1 MALYQPSNITPS
13 TFAGIGAGVIDATD
27 NVSISWQVNGTSAMT
42 GYSIAIYAN
51 TTASALVHTFTSPA
65 GFSPFYGTDAQ
76 GNPVFYVFESGSS
89 WASAGLSNGNS
100 YKIKITQKWKN
111 NPSDTSETEKTV
123 VQTSESVFVTRAK
136 PSVSVSPASGTL
148 TSVSQT
154 FTGSYSQTQGD
165 ALSWVRWVL
174 RNSSGDVID
183 DTGTIYTG
191 VLSYTYDGFFNGENY
206 TLQCTV
212 QTSSGAEVTTTNSY
226 AVSYSSA
233 EQTGGISLTCNPDD
247 SVTVSWAAG
256 IDIPGG
262 PSAVDYGTISD
273 GVLHLAAERSI
284 TWNTVNR
291 DPMAFSSPYCFAWRG
306 RIGEN
311 GTSTETVSSGAWELV
326 KTYPQKHST
335 TVSHTTAAASW
346 GRNPNVSDSETRNVN
361 TTITVNTAHTTAGS
375 CISTGSPLSV
385 TTSTGD
391 YAYRTSSITPPTITV
406 TNNISSYSIT
416 QVSYVGDD
424 DIRRPLPDAYVETVQ
439 NGNKLTFTV
448 YSNET
453 IAYNHNIIVYADV
466 TYVEYYYGT
475 KIESPVSGDTGIS
488 NLRITSSPNLSNT
501 RISYSNNTFT
511 IYAEAN
517 SPNTYSIS
525 YQYTHTVSPSNLYMA
540 TWAGTQT
547 TGTLNSASIQ
557 STTAGGGASVTV
569 SGNTYRVTEYSPNN
583 TSSAQTSVTLNYTT
597 QDGIGSDSYRSI
609 VTGSEPGA
617 TSVSLLSTTATRATV
632 AMGDNGAYT
641 VTMYYSSPVHRE
653 AEIQFTEPH
662 IITIGRLAELTNGT
676 NTIIFSATN
685 SQDPYVSAFFIG
697 STFSYITVPIGAW
710 DAFLAVRPDVF
721 EAVFFDQTG
730 NIVGTGKTGFV
741 SSLPSPVSSI
751 TLNGAQDCDF
761 VYLTQNETVD
771 FAPSGYIPAWDGDTM
786 FYASFTSDLQA
797 GTTSEGGELSAAL
810 YRQHGSA
817 LEPVGLFGGNVHS
830 VRDYKLKSSEEY
842 IYHMFYVSQG
852 TYSSGAQSSPM
863 CRRFRQHTLIEAEE
877 DSSLPGVYHPVNVWR
892 FRDNL
897 DAGAYTNQNQPVL
910 LDNFTKYP
918 LWQPSSPAAKAGTLT
933 ALVGMFVNGVYT
945 GDTAENMNALF
956 ALSESLNPLFYRDMK
971 GNLYMV
977 RLSGPI
983 TQTVNNRTGPMEV
996 SVSVPWVEAGDAD
1009 GVKIY
1014 TVTEG

>member
-42 GYSIAIYAN
+42 GYSIAIYEN

-76 GNPVFYVFESGSS
+76 GNPVFFVFESGSS

-111 NPSDTSETEKTV
+111 NPTDTSETEKTV

-165 ALSWVRWVL
+165 AVSWVRWIL
-174 RNSSGDVID
+174 RNSSGDAID

-256 IDIPGG
+256 TDIPGV
-262 PSAVDYGTISD
+262 PSADDYGSISD

-284 TWNTVNR
+284 TWDTVNG

-311 GTSTETVSSGAWELV
+311 GTSTETVSSGTWELV
-326 KTYPQKHST
+326 KTYPQEHST
-335 TVSHTTAAASW
+335 TISHTTAASGW
-346 GRNPNVSDSETRNVN
+346 TRNPNVSDKANTIATFTVSTNDSQSSTNNVTASGTLNYFDEEVTRSEYTQRITMPHPITEIRWVSLHNALGVDFTRIDNYTYDATLWSALSEYGRDVSAV
-361 TTITVNTAHTTAGS
+361 I
-375 CISTGSPLSV
+375 SV
-385 TTSTGD
+385 TTIVYTGSETESVSQSGVSNPIVISTTADNANVSVKSTSSFTVAVTANVPGNFTVTVSYD
-391 YAYRTSSITPPTITV
+391 YAVFPANLYRATWSG
-406 TNNISSYSIT
+406 T
-416 QVSYVGDD
+416 QV
-424 DIRRPLPDAYVETVQ
+424 
-439 NGNKLTFTV
+439 
-448 YSNET
+448 
-453 IAYNHNIIVYADV
+453 
-466 TYVEYYYGT
+466 
-475 KIESPVSGDTGIS
+475 TG
-488 NLRITSSPNLSNT
+488 
-501 RISYSNNTFT
+501 
-511 IYAEAN
+511 
-517 SPNTYSIS
+517 
-525 YQYTHTVSPSNLYMA
+525 V
-540 TWAGTQT
+540 
-547 TGTLNSASIQ
+547 LNSASIQ

-609 VTGSEPGA
+609 VSGSEPGA

-632 AMGDNGAYT
+632 TMGDNGAYT

-676 NTIIFSATN
+676 NTIRFSTTN

-697 STFSYITVPIGAW
+697 STFSISVPIGTW

-721 EAVFFDQTG
+721 EAVFFDQAG

-751 TLNGAQDCDF
+751 TLTGAQDCDF

-771 FAPSGYIPAWDGDTM
+771 FAPSGYIPVWDGDTM

-810 YRQHGSA
+810 YRQHGSV
-817 LEPVGLFGGNVHS
+817 LEPVGLFGGNIHS
-830 VRDYKLKSSEEY
+830 VRDYKLKSGEEY

-863 CRRFRQHTLIEAEE
+863 CKRFRQHTLIEAEE
-877 DSSLPGVYHPVNVWR
+877 DANLPGVYHPVNVWR

-918 LWQPSSPAAKAGTLT
+918 LWQPSSSAAKAGTLT

-945 GDTAENMNALF
+945 GDTAEDMNALF

-996 SVSVPWVEAGDAD
+996 SVSVPWVEVGDTD

-1014 TVTEG
+1014 TVTEV